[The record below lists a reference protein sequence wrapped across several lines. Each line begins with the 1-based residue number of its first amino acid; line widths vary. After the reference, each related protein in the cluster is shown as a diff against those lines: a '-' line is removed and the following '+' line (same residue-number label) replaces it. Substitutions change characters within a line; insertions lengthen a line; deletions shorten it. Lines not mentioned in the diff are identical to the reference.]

1 MNWLSILVLA
11 IAIASPSVAQGVL
24 TVTTDKEVYTHG
36 EPIEVRV
43 RIDNPTNETFYLE
56 GTYSCQAYFHFD
68 VLGPIPRAC
77 TADEFIRQ
85 YNPGSWREW
94 RWVFDPTV
102 FGLPSVNGEVTVVG
116 THPGTEMTDS
126 TTIQVPEYVGGHLGV
141 MVLNHVTESE
151 LAPVLDSLNVTV
163 LESRDRSEGRSE
175 TWHIQGTSLDA
186 AIDRYATDS
195 RFGYVDRS
203 FSPLAWITVATE
215 DASDSMPK
223 HPDAFPSLSVY
234 PNPCRAQC
242 EIEYSGSPDGRY
254 RLGVFDSQG
263 RAVST
268 PDSPDAFDASDLP
281 AGVYFVRVV
290 TRDASFSKP
299 FTVIR

>member
-11 IAIASPSVAQGVL
+11 IAIASPSAAQGVL

-94 RWVFDPTV
+94 IWVFDPTIY
-102 FGLPSVNGEVTVVG
+102 GLPSVNGEVTVVG

-163 LESRDRSEGRSE
+163 LESRERSEGRSE

-186 AIDRYATDS
+186 AIARYATDS
-195 RFGYVDRS
+195 RFGYVERS
-203 FSPLAWITVATE
+203 FSPLAWTTVATE
-215 DASDSMPK
+215 QAPEAMPERPNAS
-223 HPDAFPSLSVY
+223 PSLSVY

-242 EIEYSGSPDGRY
+242 EVDYSGRPDGLIRVD
-254 RLGVFDSQG
+254 VFDVQG
-263 RAVST
+263 RAVLALKDPAT
-268 PDSPDAFDASDLP
+268 FDASGLP
-281 AGVYFVRVV
+281 TGVYFVRVV
-290 TRDASFSKP
+290 TRDASISKP